1 MKKEYNDILL
11 KNYLQTLTSIRIID
25 PLYYLKLNVTSD
37 SYLTINKE
45 TLYIMTSEKE
55 LSYDD
60 EFTYINKFTLN
71 ELYLIF
77 SLDDD
82 LIKNR
87 KLFILERV

>member
-11 KNYLQTLTSIRIID
+11 KNYLQTLTSKKIID

-55 LSYDD
+55 LSYD